1 MNTLSP
7 PRFDSLPRLAY
18 VNALFI
24 IGTLGTL
31 ITPALLE
38 GWAQL
43 HWTSTQL
50 GVVAAVELAGLAAGS
65 LTGLYWQTRWRWR
78 RVALASLITAIAGNV
93 ACMVV
98 KDYAGVCALRALVG
112 VSGGLLTALYSAVL
126 ANSRSPGRIIAV
138 TTFIQ
143 IGVEAAF
150 MFSTTAVFERLGNS
164 GLFILMAALFAA
176 LLPFLSWL
184 PPAWPSASDAARE
197 TQITRGSRRA
207 YPLLLSFVPFIVVQ
221 TGVYT
226 FLGEFGRVA
235 ANLPVDVTLRAIG
248 ISVVL
253 SSLGS
258 VAAYALNDRIGLRLP
273 IGGALLLMTAM
284 LLGMILGSR
293 SAALFVVY
301 ISLLQIGWI
310 FLNCY
315 LYSALIDANNLLVPA
330 ATPFSTLGSVIG
342 ATAMGYVLDHG
353 GMMSALALTLGSML
367 LTALLTLP
375 FLRSRLRRA
384 GWGGHRDE
392 RRRRRVAARMASMP
406 SVTGSRSPPP

>member
-1 MNTLSP
+1 VNSHSP
-7 PRFDSLPRLAY
+7 HDPRFDSLPRLAY

-31 ITPALLE
+31 ITPAMLE
-38 GWAQL
+38 GWSHL
-43 HWTSTQL
+43 RWTPTQL
-50 GVVAAVELAGLAAGS
+50 GMVAAIELAGLGAGS
-65 LTGLYWQTRWRWR
+65 LSGLYWQTRWRWR
-78 RVALASLITAIAGNV
+78 HVALPSLIVAIAGNA
-93 ACMVV
+93 ACTVV
-98 KDYAGVCALRALVG
+98 RDYTGVCVLRALVG
-112 VSGGLLTALYSAVL
+112 VSGGLLAALYSAVL

-150 MFSTTAVFERLGNS
+150 MFSTSSVFDRLGSS
-164 GLFILMAALFAA
+164 GLFILMAALFVV
-176 LLPFLSWL
+176 LLPFLSLL
-184 PPAWPSASDAARE
+184 PPAWPRMLAATQKAQE
-197 TQITRGSRRA
+197 THASRRA
-207 YPLLLSFVPFIVVQ
+207 YPLLLSFIPFIVVQ

-235 ANLPVDVTLRAIG
+235 ANLSVDATLRAIG

-258 VAAYALNDRIGLRLP
+258 VAAYVLNDRLGLRLP
-273 IGGALLLMTAM
+273 IGGAILLMIAM

-293 SAALFVVY
+293 SAALFVFY

-330 ATPFSTLGSVIG
+330 ATPASTVGSVIG
-342 ATAMGYVLDHG
+342 ASAMGYVFDHG
-353 GMMSALALTLGSML
+353 GMMSALALSMGSMM
-367 LTALLTLP
+367 LTAILTLP
-375 FLRSRLRRA
+375 FLRSHPVGTPQAGRA
-384 GWGGHRDE
+384 
-392 RRRRRVAARMASMP
+392 
-406 SVTGSRSPPP
+406 VTG

>member
-1 MNTLSP
+1 VNALLP
-7 PRFDSLPRLAY
+7 HGPRFDSLPRLGY

-31 ITPALLE
+31 ITPAMLE
-38 GWAQL
+38 GWSQL
-43 HWTSTQL
+43 RWTPTQL
-50 GVVAAVELAGLAAGS
+50 GAVAAIELAGLAAGS
-65 LTGLYWQTRWRWR
+65 LSGLYWQTRWRWR
-78 RVALASLITAIAGNV
+78 RVALLSLIVGVAGN
-93 ACMVV
+93 AMCMVV
-98 KDYAGVCALRALVG
+98 KDYTGVCVLRALVG
-112 VSGGLLTALYSAVL
+112 VSGGLLAALYSAVL
-126 ANSRSPGRIIAV
+126 ANSRSPGHVIAV

-150 MFSTTAVFERLGNS
+150 MFSTSSVFERLGSS
-164 GLFILMAALFAA
+164 GLFILMAALFVA
-176 LLPFLSWL
+176 LLPFLSLL
-184 PPAWPSASDAARE
+184 PPAWPSAPAAPQDAQRR
-197 TQITRGSRRA
+197 RGAPRA
-207 YPLLLSFVPFIVVQ
+207 YPLLLSFIPFIVVQ

-235 ANLPVDVTLRAIG
+235 ANLPVDLTLRAIG

-258 VAAYALNDRIGLRLP
+258 VAAYALNDRVGLRLP
-273 IGGALLLMTAM
+273 IGGAILLMTAM

-293 SAALFVVY
+293 SAALFVFF

-330 ATPFSTLGSVIG
+330 ATPFSAVGSVAG
-342 ATAMGYVLDHG
+342 ASAMGYVLDHG
-353 GMMSALALTLGSML
+353 GMMSALALTTGSMM

-375 FLRSRLRRA
+375 FLRSRSVRTPQA
-384 GWGGHRDE
+384 
-392 RRRRRVAARMASMP
+392 VATS
-406 SVTGSRSPPP
+406 

>member
-1 MNTLSP
+1 MKIQSP

-31 ITPALLE
+31 ITPAMLE
-38 GWAQL
+38 GWSHLRWAP
-43 HWTSTQL
+43 TQL
-50 GVVAAVELAGLAAGS
+50 GVVAAIELAGLAGGS
-65 LTGLYWQTRWRWR
+65 LSGLYWQTRWRWR
-78 RVALASLITAIAGNV
+78 RVALLSLIVGIACNA

-98 KDYAGVCALRALVG
+98 KNYTEVCVLRALVG
-112 VSGGLLTALYSAVL
+112 VSGGLLTALYSAML

-150 MFSTTAVFERLGNS
+150 MFSSTSVFERLGSS

-176 LLPFLSWL
+176 LLPFLSFL
-184 PPAWPSASDAARE
+184 PPAWPSGSAA
-197 TQITRGSRRA
+197 TQARHTARGARRA
-207 YPLLLSFVPFIVVQ
+207 YPLLFSFIPFIVVQ
-221 TGVYT
+221 SGVYT
-226 FLGEFGRVA
+226 FLGEFGRLA
-235 ANLPVDVTLRAIG
+235 ANLSVDVTLRAIG
-248 ISVVL
+248 MSVVL

-273 IGGALLLMTAM
+273 IGGAILLMITM
-284 LLGMILGSR
+284 LLGMTLGSR
-293 SAALFVVY
+293 SAALFVFY

-330 ATPFSTLGSVIG
+330 ATPFSALGSVIG
-342 ATAMGYVLDHG
+342 AGSMGYVLDHG
-353 GMMSALALTLGSML
+353 GMTGALAMTLGSML
-367 LTALLTLP
+367 LTALLTVP
-375 FLRSRLRRA
+375 FLRSHGVDA
-384 GWGGHRDE
+384 AQA
-392 RRRRRVAARMASMP
+392 VATS
-406 SVTGSRSPPP
+406 

>member
-1 MNTLSP
+1 MNTLSSYG
-7 PRFDSLPRLAY
+7 PRFDSLPRLTYA
-18 VNALFI
+18 NALFI

-31 ITPALLE
+31 ITPAMLE
-38 GWAQL
+38 GWTHL
-43 HWTSTQL
+43 RWTSSQL
-50 GVVAAVELAGLAAGS
+50 GMVAAIELAGLALGS
-65 LTGLYWQTRWRWR
+65 LSGLYWQTRWRWR
-78 RVALASLITAIAGNV
+78 RVALASLIVGIAANA

-98 KDYAGVCALRALVG
+98 TDFAFVCALRALVG

-126 ANSRSPGRIIAV
+126 ANSRSPGHIIAV
-138 TTFIQ
+138 TTFTQ

-150 MFSTTAVFERLGNS
+150 MFSAASVFERLGSS

-184 PPAWPSASDAARE
+184 PPAWPSASAAAQD
-197 TQITRGSRRA
+197 TQRTRGSRRA
-207 YPLLLSFVPFIVVQ
+207 YPLLFSFIPFILVQ

-235 ANLPVDVTLRAIG
+235 ANLSAEVTLRAIG

-253 SSLGS
+253 SALGS

-273 IGGALLLMTAM
+273 IAGAILLMTTM

-293 SAALFVVY
+293 SAAWFVFY

-330 ATPFSTLGSVIG
+330 ATPSSALGSVVG
-342 ATAMGYVLDHG
+342 ASAMGYVLDHG
-353 GMMSALALTLGSML
+353 GMMGALALTVGSML
-367 LTALLTLP
+367 LTVLLTLP
-375 FLRSRLRRA
+375 FLRSPTVGGARA
-384 GWGGHRDE
+384 
-392 RRRRRVAARMASMP
+392 AATS
-406 SVTGSRSPPP
+406 

>member
-1 MNTLSP
+1 VNTLSP
-7 PRFDSLPRLAY
+7 YSPRFDSLPRLTY
-18 VNALFI
+18 VIALFI
-24 IGTLGTL
+24 IGTIGTL
-31 ITPALLE
+31 ITPAMLE
-38 GWAQL
+38 GWTHL
-43 HWTSTQL
+43 RWTPSQL
-50 GVVAAVELAGLAAGS
+50 GMVAAIELAGLAVGS
-65 LTGLYWQTRWRWR
+65 LSGLYWQTRWRWR
-78 RVALASLITAIAGNV
+78 RVALASLIVGIAANA

-98 KDYAGVCALRALVG
+98 KDFAFVCVLRALVG
-112 VSGGLLTALYSAVL
+112 VSGGLLSALYSAVL

-150 MFSTTAVFERLGNS
+150 MFSTTSVFERLGSS

-176 LLPFLSWL
+176 LLPFLSGL
-184 PPAWPSASDAARE
+184 PPAWPSASAAAQDAQG
-197 TQITRGSRRA
+197 TPGSRRA
-207 YPLLLSFVPFIVVQ
+207 YPLLFSFIPFIVVQ

-248 ISVVL
+248 ASVVL

-258 VAAYALNDRIGLRLP
+258 VAAYALNDRVGLRLP
-273 IGGALLLMTAM
+273 IAGAILLMTAM
-284 LLGMILGSR
+284 LLGMFLGSR
-293 SAALFVVY
+293 SAALFVCY

-330 ATPFSTLGSVIG
+330 ATPSSAFGSVVG
-342 ATAMGYVLDHG
+342 ASAMGYVLDHG
-353 GMMSALALTLGSML
+353 GMMGALALTVGSML

-375 FLRSRLRRA
+375 FLRPHA
-384 GWGGHRDE
+384 GGAPQT
-392 RRRRRVAARMASMP
+392 VATS
-406 SVTGSRSPPP
+406 

>member
-1 MNTLSP
+1 VNTLSP
-7 PRFDSLPRLAY
+7 HVPRFDSLPRLVY

-31 ITPALLE
+31 ITPAMLE
-38 GWAQL
+38 GWSHL
-43 HWTSTQL
+43 RWTPTQL
-50 GVVAAVELAGLAAGS
+50 GVVAAIELAGLSVGS
-65 LTGLYWQTRWRWR
+65 LSGLYWQTRWPWG
-78 RVALASLITAIAGNV
+78 RVALPSLLVGIAGNA

-98 KDYAGVCALRALVG
+98 KDYTSVCVLRALVG
-112 VSGGLLTALYSAVL
+112 VSGGLLAALYSAVL

-143 IGVEAAF
+143 IGVEAVF
-150 MFSTTAVFERLGNS
+150 MFSTTSVFERLGSS

-184 PPAWPSASDAARE
+184 PPAWPSASGAAQE
-197 TQITRGSRRA
+197 TQTTRGSRRA

-235 ANLPVDVTLRAIG
+235 PNLSVDVTLRAIG
-248 ISVVL
+248 TSVVL

-273 IGGALLLMTAM
+273 IGGAILLMTAM

-293 SAALFVVY
+293 SAAFFVLY

-330 ATPFSTLGSVIG
+330 ATPFSTFGSVVG
-342 ATAMGYVLDHG
+342 ASAMGYVFDHG
-353 GMMSALALTLGSML
+353 GMMSALALTMGSML

-375 FLRSRLRRA
+375 FLRSRA
-384 GWGGHRDE
+384 VDATQA
-392 RRRRRVAARMASMP
+392 VATS
-406 SVTGSRSPPP
+406 

>member
-1 MNTLSP
+1 VNTLSP
-7 PRFDSLPRLAY
+7 YSPRFDSLPRLAY

-31 ITPALLE
+31 ITPAMLE
-38 GWAQL
+38 GWTHL
-43 HWTSTQL
+43 RWTPTQL
-50 GVVAAVELAGLAAGS
+50 GGVAAIELAGLAAGS
-65 LTGLYWQTRWRWR
+65 LSGLYWQTRWRWR
-78 RVALASLITAIAGNV
+78 RVALPSLIVAIAGNA

-98 KDYAGVCALRALVG
+98 KDYTGVCVLRALVG

-150 MFSTTAVFERLGNS
+150 MFSTTSVFERLGSS

-176 LLPFLSWL
+176 LLPFLSLL
-184 PPAWPSASDAARE
+184 PTAWPSASAATRE
-197 TQITRGSRRA
+197 RLGKPGSRRA
-207 YPLLLSFVPFIVVQ
+207 YPLLFSFIPFIVVQ

-235 ANLPVDVTLRAIG
+235 ANLSVEVTLRAIG

-273 IGGALLLMTAM
+273 ISGAILLMTAM

-293 SAALFVVY
+293 SAALFVFY
-301 ISLLQIGWI
+301 ISLLQIAWI

-330 ATPFSTLGSVIG
+330 ATPFSTVGSVIG
-342 ATAMGYVLDHG
+342 ASAMGYVLDHG
-353 GMMSALALTLGSML
+353 GMMSALALTMGSML

-375 FLRSRLRRA
+375 FLRSPA
-384 GWGGHRDE
+384 VGVPQA
-392 RRRRRVAARMASMP
+392 VAAP
-406 SVTGSRSPPP
+406 